1 MGELPRRLTEAQ
13 ISRRHWRADLSIPVG
28 LALLAPAAALFV
40 VLFLVPLGRVIT
52 MSVTDPQLGLEHYR
66 AFFQSS
72 AEVKALIRTLEV
84 CGIVTAIA
92 VPAGAV
98 VAWTLRS
105 TRSRALRILLW
116 GGTIFPL
123 WMSVVVFTYVFT
135 ILLERHGIV
144 NRTLQATRLTS
155 EPLSL
160 LYNTRAVVVAMVYVL
175 LPLAILPLY
184 ASFAR
189 IDDELVLAA
198 ESLGASRPRAL
209 SSIVFALA
217 LPGFLASGALVFV
230 VGLGFYI
237 TPTVLGSATQ
247 PFLGSR
253 IADEVGSEFDVP
265 AAAAASTIL
274 LVIAFVILGAVVL
287 FVGPRRLR
295 RTLA

>member
-1 MGELPRRLTEAQ
+1 MGELPRRLTAAQ
-13 ISRRHWRADLSIPVG
+13 ISGRRWRPEYPIPLG
-28 LALLAPAAALFV
+28 LVLLAPALVLFA

-52 MSVTDPQLGLEHYR
+52 ISVTDPYFGLERYQ

-123 WMSVVVFTYVFT
+123 WMSVVAFTYVFT

-144 NRTLQATRLTS
+144 NRTLHASGLTS
-155 EPLSL
+155 ESLSL

-175 LPLAILPLY
+175 LPLASLPLY

-189 IDDELVLAA
+189 IDEELVLAA
-198 ESLGASRPRAL
+198 ESLGASRLRAL

-230 VGLGFYI
+230 VGLGFYV

-253 IADEVGSEFDVP
+253 IADQVGSEFDVP

-274 LVIAFVILGAVVL
+274 LVIALVILGAVIL

>member
-1 MGELPRRLTEAQ
+1 
-13 ISRRHWRADLSIPVG
+13 
-28 LALLAPAAALFV
+28 

-52 MSVTDPQLGLEHYR
+52 LSVTDPFGVERYR
-66 AFFQSS
+66 AFFENP

-84 CGIVTAIA
+84 CGIVTAIT

-105 TRSRALRILLW
+105 ARSRLLRILLW
-116 GGTIFPL
+116 SGTIFPL

-135 ILLERHGIV
+135 IVLQRHGIV
-144 NRTLQATRLTS
+144 NRTLQASGLTS

-189 IDDELVLAA
+189 IDDDLVLAA
-198 ESLGASRPRAL
+198 ESLGASRIRAL
-209 SSIVFALA
+209 VSIVLALA

-230 VGLGFYI
+230 VGIGFYI

-253 IADEVGSEFDVP
+253 IADQVGSQFDVP
-265 AAAAASTIL
+265 AAAAGSSIL
-274 LVIAFVILGAVVL
+274 LLIALVVLAAVVL

>member
-1 MGELPRRLTEAQ
+1 MGELPRRLIRAEIA
-13 ISRRHWRADLSIPVG
+13 RRRWRADLPIPLG
-28 LALLAPAAALFV
+28 LALLAPAAALFL
-40 VLFLVPLGRVIT
+40 VLFLVPLGRVLAL
-52 MSVTDPQLGLEHYR
+52 SVTDPHLGLERYR
-66 AFFQSS
+66 AFFQNP
-72 AEVKALIRTLEV
+72 ADVNALIRTLEV
-84 CGIVTAIA
+84 CGVVTAIT

-123 WMSVVVFTYVFT
+123 WMSVVAFTYVFT

-144 NRTLQATRLTS
+144 NRTLHASGLTS
-155 EPLSL
+155 ESLSL

-175 LPLAILPLY
+175 LPLASLPLY

-189 IDDELVLAA
+189 IDEELVLAA
-198 ESLGASRPRAL
+198 ESLGASRLRAL

-230 VGLGFYI
+230 VGLGFYV

-253 IADEVGSEFDVP
+253 IADQVGSEFDVP

-274 LVIAFVILGAVVL
+274 LVIALVILGAVIL